1 MEQYRTVLPFLKKS
15 KWKYAAGILLLML
28 VDSANLYIPQVIRQ
42 FTDMVQFNRLTPE
55 GIWKSFLMIALLGI
69 GIAVGRFGWRM
80 LIYGTSRGL
89 EYDLRD
95 RLFSHFLKMD
105 ADFYNHRKVGE
116 LMAHATNDVRV
127 IRMAFGPG
135 VMMIVDS
142 LFMATLTIVS
152 MFLTVGFKTALVALA
167 SLPFISIA
175 VSYFGKHVHT
185 RSLAVQNTFS
195 QMTGVVQENF
205 SGVRVIKAFAIEKER
220 ESQFDE
226 VNRLYRQKN
235 LYQVRLSGMFRP
247 MITAISG
254 LSFVLFMLFGTYQ
267 VFVGEIT
274 LGDFIA
280 VTNYLNMIV
289 WPMVAFG
296 EVFNTFQKGLAAMER
311 VNHLLEENSEI
322 GQSTNPVALPA
333 PVGNLKFENVSFRY
347 GPQTPEVLKNISF
360 ELKLGETL
368 AIIGRTGSGKST
380 IADLILRIYD
390 VDSGRITLD
399 GVDIRDLSLKDLRAA
414 IAYAPQN
421 NFLFSKSIKDNIA
434 FGSDE
439 PITEE
444 DAIEAATFADLHE
457 NVMGFPEGY
466 DTMVGERGVTLSGGQ
481 KQRLTIAMAYIKK
494 APLLIFDDTL
504 SAVDT
509 KTEDA
514 ILDNIRGIGDKGLLV
529 ISQRIST
536 IKHADHILVL
546 DEGQIV
552 QRGDHDTLITQEG
565 LYRKI
570 YERQLLEAQT
580 LEASDADK

>member
-1 MEQYRTVLPFLKKS
+1 MEQYRTVFPFLKKN

-42 FTDMVQFNRLTPE
+42 FTDMVQFNRLTPA
-55 GIWKSFLMIALLGI
+55 GIRNSFLMIVVLGI
-69 GIAVGRFGWRM
+69 GIAAGRFGWRM

-95 RLFSHFLKMD
+95 RLFRHFLKMD
-105 ADFYNHRKVGE
+105 ANFYNHRKVGE

-142 LFMATLTIVS
+142 LFMATLTVVS

-167 SLPFISIA
+167 SLPFISVA

-195 QMTGVVQENF
+195 EMTGVVQENF
-205 SGVRVIKAFAIEKER
+205 SGVRVIKAFAIEKEK
-220 ESQFDE
+220 ESEFDE
-226 VNRLYRQKN
+226 VNRLYRRKN

-254 LSFVLFMLFGTYQ
+254 FSFVLFMLFGTYQ
-267 VFVGEIT
+267 VFLGEIT
-274 LGDFIA
+274 LGAFIA

-311 VNHLLEENSEI
+311 VNRLLEEQSEI
-322 GQSTNPVALPA
+322 QVSADPVALPN
-333 PVGNLKFENVSFRY
+333 PTGHLKFENVSFRY
-347 GPQTPEVLKNISF
+347 GAQLPMALKDISF
-360 ELKLGETL
+360 ELNPGETL
-368 AIIGRTGSGKST
+368 AVIGRTGSGKST
-380 IADLILRIYD
+380 VADLVLRIYD
-390 VDSGRITLD
+390 IDSGRITLD
-399 GVDIRDLSLKDLRAA
+399 GVDIRELDLKDLRSAV
-414 IAYAPQN
+414 AYASQN

-439 PITEE
+439 AVT
-444 DAIEAATFADLHE
+444 DDVAVKAATFADLHD
-457 NVMGFPEGY
+457 NVMCFPEGY

-481 KQRLTIAMAYIKK
+481 KQRLAIAMAYIKN

-514 ILDNIRGIGDKGLLV
+514 ILDNIRKLGDKGLLI
-529 ISQRIST
+529 ISQRISS

-552 QRGDHDTLITQEG
+552 QRGDHDTLIAREG
-565 LYRKI
+565 LYRSI
-570 YERQLLEAQT
+570 YERQLLEDRT
-580 LEASDADK
+580 MEANNED

>member
-1 MEQYRTVLPFLKKS
+1 MEQYRTVFPFLKKN

-42 FTDMVQFNRLTPE
+42 FTDMVQFNRLTPA
-55 GIWKSFLMIALLGI
+55 GIRNSFLMIVVLGI
-69 GIAVGRFGWRM
+69 GIAAGRFGWRM

-95 RLFSHFLKMD
+95 RLFRHFLKMD
-105 ADFYNHRKVGE
+105 ANFYNHRKVGE

-142 LFMATLTIVS
+142 LFMATLTVVS

-167 SLPFISIA
+167 SLPFISVA

-195 QMTGVVQENF
+195 EMTGVVQENF
-205 SGVRVIKAFAIEKER
+205 SGVRVIKAFAIEKEK
-220 ESQFDE
+220 ESEFDE
-226 VNRLYRQKN
+226 VNRLYRRKN

-254 LSFVLFMLFGTYQ
+254 FSFVLFMLFGTYQ
-267 VFVGEIT
+267 VFLGEIT
-274 LGDFIA
+274 LGAFIA

-311 VNHLLEENSEI
+311 VNRLLEEQSEI
-322 GQSTNPVALPA
+322 QVSADPVALPN
-333 PVGNLKFENVSFRY
+333 PTGHLKFENVSFRY
-347 GPQTPEVLKNISF
+347 GAQLPMALKDISF
-360 ELKLGETL
+360 ELNPGETL
-368 AIIGRTGSGKST
+368 AVIGRTGSGKST
-380 IADLILRIYD
+380 VADLVLRIYD
-390 VDSGRITLD
+390 IDSGRITLD
-399 GVDIRDLSLKDLRAA
+399 GVDIRELDLKDLRSAV
-414 IAYAPQN
+414 AYASQN

-439 PITEE
+439 AVTD
-444 DAIEAATFADLHE
+444 DAAVKAATFADLHD
-457 NVMGFPEGY
+457 NVMCFPEGY

-481 KQRLTIAMAYIKK
+481 KQRLAIAMAYIKN

-514 ILDNIRGIGDKGLLV
+514 ILDNIRKLGDKGLLI
-529 ISQRIST
+529 ISQRISS

-552 QRGDHDTLITQEG
+552 QRGDHDTLIAREG
-565 LYRKI
+565 LYRSI
-570 YERQLLEAQT
+570 YERQLLEDRT
-580 LEASDADK
+580 MEANNED